1 MGKVYGENDY
11 RRRDPIGTSHG
22 ATARQ
27 AARFSVLL
35 EKGLPVSPE
44 ASAQM
49 KEILGDPGI
58 SHKFV
63 RGLGDRTPGTCAR
76 PEARFATAARDP

>member
-1 MGKVYGENDY
+1 
-11 RRRDPIGTSHG
+11 
-22 ATARQ
+22 
-27 AARFSVLL
+27 VLL